1 VQAAA
6 GTRLDE
12 MSVPDET
19 QASDRRVAELLLSA
33 EAGV

>member
-1 VQAAA
+1 MNRGVSA
-6 GTRLDE
+6 GTPVA
-12 MSVPDET
+12 SASDET